1 MPPARA
7 ATSRAVERQ
16 HRPLLAAVEAGA
28 RDLEGVREATGANT
42 GCGDCA
48 HDIED
53 LIADMQEHGA
63 PPAA

>member
-1 MPPARA
+1 MCLHV
-7 ATSRAVERQ
+7 TECEV
-16 HRPLLAAVEAGA
+16 LAAVEAGA
-28 RDLEGVREATGANT
+28 CDLEGVREATGANT

-53 LIADMQEHGA
+53 LIADVQEHGA